1 MKALIV
7 DDVQA
12 NCRMLKG
19 LLAPFGVCEVATTG
33 REAVVA
39 FQRAWNAGEPFH
51 LICLDIML
59 PDLDGLKVL
68 EVIRKMEDA
77 MHVTDDQRIRAV
89 MISAADDFDHQAR
102 ARTLHCDGYL
112 QKPIFRKDLIAVLKQ
127 THLIEEDAPPTGE
140 TVHSHPKKPST
151 PA

>member
-1 MKALIV
+1 MKALVV

-19 LLAPFGVCEVATTG
+19 LLAPFGACVTATSG

-89 MISAADDFDHQAR
+89 MISAAGDFDYQAR

-127 THLIEEDAPPTGE
+127 THLIADDTPHTGE
-140 TVHSHPKKPST
+140 TAHSNPNKPSA